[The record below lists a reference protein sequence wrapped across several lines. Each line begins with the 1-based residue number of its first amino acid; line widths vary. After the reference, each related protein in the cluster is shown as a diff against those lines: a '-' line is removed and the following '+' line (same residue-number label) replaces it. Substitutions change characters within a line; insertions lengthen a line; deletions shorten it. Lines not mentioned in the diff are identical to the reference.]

1 MNPLTVDPIP
11 TFVTLRTLV
20 SVSQDL
26 TLAWVRDVWPVTISL
41 YKKLP
46 RPIIIFGSATLTVG
60 AIVYPIPGS
69 VTRTDD
75 RTVFDMSITADAV
88 AVVPDPGP
96 ATVMTGVVVY
106 PLPCSV
112 TV

>member
-1 MNPLTVDPIP
+1 M
-11 TFVTLRTLV
+11 
-20 SVSQDL
+20 
-26 TLAWVRDVWPVTISL
+26 
-41 YKKLP
+41 
-46 RPIIIFGSATLTVG
+46 IFGSATVTVG
-60 AIVYPIPGS
+60 ATVYPIPGS
-69 VTRTDD
+69 VTRTEE
-75 RTVFDMSITADAV
+75 RTVFDISITADAV

>member
-1 MNPLTVDPIP
+1 M
-11 TFVTLRTLV
+11 
-20 SVSQDL
+20 
-26 TLAWVRDVWPVTISL
+26 
-41 YKKLP
+41 
-46 RPIIIFGSATLTVG
+46 
-60 AIVYPIPGS
+60 YPIPGS